1 MNVVIFEVILTCL
14 LEDGAQP
21 MSILQAA
28 YHAKNIAIAENDLVK
43 IDRFKNVID
52 HLEDQGAV
60 LAPTITQERQRR
72 SKSLMRLPK

>member
-1 MNVVIFEVILTCL
+1 MSLSGPWVG
-14 LEDGAQP
+14 GAQP
-21 MSILQAA
+21 RSILEAA
-28 YHAKNIAIAENDLVK
+28 YHAKNTAIAENDPVK

-72 SKSLMRLPK
+72 CKSLMRLPT